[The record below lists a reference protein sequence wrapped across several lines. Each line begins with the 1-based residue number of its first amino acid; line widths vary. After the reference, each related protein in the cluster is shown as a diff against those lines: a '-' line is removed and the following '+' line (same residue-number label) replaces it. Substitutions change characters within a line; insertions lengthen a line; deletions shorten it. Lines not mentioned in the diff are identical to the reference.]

1 MELKNIGGNGGE
13 TSLTLKNKTSK
24 ELFVSKGIQ
33 SIKKF
38 PKGKTFK
45 TFFEF
50 KIKGNKLPQ
59 NKVLADLLLYDS
71 ETKKFKIFDMSFP
84 FNKKYNKKVT
94 KKEVMIN
101 FSKNIPLLIKN
112 GESQTIEISGT
123 MKGKVMD
130 YYLYT
135 SSSKKLKFDYDKVL
149 FASNKKGK
157 KTIKFK
163 TNVTLKPGLNH
174 ITLIARTTED
184 FITSKDI
191 LIYNLNEL
199 DGLNFVK

>member
-1 MELKNIGGNGGE
+1 
-13 TSLTLKNKTSK
+13 
-24 ELFVSKGIQ
+24 
-33 SIKKF
+33 
-38 PKGKTFK
+38 
-45 TFFEF
+45 
-50 KIKGNKLPQ
+50 
-59 NKVLADLLLYDS
+59 
-71 ETKKFKIFDMSFP
+71 MSFP